1 METPMVTSACPR
13 PMASAVMAPT
23 IETIMLTV
31 NSTHKS
37 IKKQGARKIGRREE
51 RRGEER
57 RGGREG
63 RRGGVK

>member
-1 METPMVTSACPR
+1 
-13 PMASAVMAPT
+13 MASAVMAPT
-23 IETIMLTV
+23 IATIMLTV

-57 RGGREG
+57 RGLERRGEE
-63 RRGGVK
+63 RRGGRGGEEG